1 MNQTIFTTGWR
12 MVVLLSACF
21 VFTMSVLVSCKKEH
35 QLTGTDLLSPED
47 LMASGAIDTFGLKTY
62 TVKEDSLRTSNQSSV
77 VIGAVHDPEFGV
89 SAASFYTQFNFEGDI
104 ADVAGSIPEVD
115 SVVLSVKYAG
125 YFGQFDDQTFI
136 VNELDEDLDPEAN
149 YYKSTDKAVK
159 PVNLM
164 DPLNA
169 TQTPNPLNEVVID
182 DNDTMD
188 PQLRLRLD
196 KNWAE
201 TILTEGIN
209 TTTFDEE
216 ATFKSYF
223 KGLKVSVQDQN
234 PAAGT
239 GGLFYMNLNSNDS
252 KLTFYYK
259 IQGNSTAKSISFIID
274 SDCADF
280 THMDVNNSGY
290 DIANVI
296 ANHDNGITAF
306 YAQNFN
312 ARAVIEFPSVSNLSS
327 NTVVHAALLELPVA
341 YASGNPYF
349 LSTSLNLSTTN
360 DEGKIVVFAF
370 ATYDATKKR
379 YVLDLRDYIQH
390 VVAGTTENRP
400 IFVNSSYFSSRPER
414 IIFNGLGTTNKYKPR
429 LIIKYTEF

>member
-1 MNQTIFTTGWR
+1 MNQTIFTTSWR

-149 YYKSTDKAVK
+149 YYKSTVKAVK

-234 PAAGT
+234 PATGT